1 MKGVVVKFKVQPGKG
16 PEFESIFKD
25 LQAKVKASEPGAL
38 VYELSR
44 AQGEADTY
52 VAVEFYSDQ
61 AAFDAHC
68 AAPYFLAAFPKLAEL
83 WIPPEATLVEGLD

>member
-16 PEFESIFKD
+16 PEFEQIFKD
-25 LQAKVKASEPGAL
+25 LQAKVKANEPGAL
-38 VYELSR
+38 VYDLVKASNEP
-44 AQGEADTY
+44 ETY

-68 AAPYFLAAFPKLAEL
+68 AAPYFTAVIGKLMEL
-83 WIPPEATLVEGLD
+83 WIPPEATLVENI